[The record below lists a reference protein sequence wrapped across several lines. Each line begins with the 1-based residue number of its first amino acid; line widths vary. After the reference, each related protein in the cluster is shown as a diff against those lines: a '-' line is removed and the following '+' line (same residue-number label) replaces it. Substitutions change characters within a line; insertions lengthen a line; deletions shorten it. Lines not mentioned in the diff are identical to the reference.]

1 MDELSVSDSMF
12 NNNPMLGM
20 LQYESH
26 SLDARRKMVTRMGY
40 PMIGLGVNY
49 SLINKSEMSTSSMNG
64 KDMIMPMV
72 TITLPIYRKKYKSM
86 VSETDFLKQANEQN
100 YKATSNS
107 LQSEYFEAVQ
117 SFQDALSKMK
127 LYTKQSQLTKKTLEL
142 MMSSFSGSGSGLTD
156 ILLIRQQLLDYQL
169 KQIEAISDYNT
180 DIAWI
185 KRLTDCIH
193 IK

>member
-1 MDELSVSDSMF
+1 
-12 NNNPMLGM
+12 M

-26 SLDARRKMVTRMGY
+26 SLDARRKMVTSMGY
-40 PMIGLGVNY
+40 PMLGLGVNY

-100 YKATSNS
+100 YKATANS
-107 LQSEYFEAVQ
+107 LESEYFEAVQ
-117 SFQDALSKMK
+117 SYQDALSKMK
-127 LYTKQSQLTKKTLEL
+127 LYSKQSQLTKQTLEL
-142 MMSSFSGSGSGLTD
+142 LMSSFSGSGSGLTD
-156 ILLIRQQLLDYQL
+156 LLRIRQQLLEYQL

-185 KRLTDCIH
+185 KRLTDCIQ